1 MTMTIEAD
9 DVPVRGLR
17 MTPAAAALAL
27 RQVSLS
33 EVLGLLAYVEGFA
46 LVVGSL
52 GLALAPVRIVR
63 HAAELVT
70 EGRAAWVPHRRTWPA
85 HVRAVL
91 RALLA
96 DRLRLEAV
104 ARTPAG
110 RPVEDVRMAVAQLG
124 GLAGVAELAQA
135 AGELMVFVRADD
147 PAMLH
152 EAVQVCDDVRARLAQ
167 LAAVPG
173 ADDTAPIVRMPASGA
188 VSAAIDDSGTSAT
201 SAPREIRDA
210 PTPRERRT

>member
-1 MTMTIEAD
+1 
-9 DVPVRGLR
+9 

-85 HVRAVL
+85 HLRAVL

>member
-1 MTMTIEAD
+1 MGATMLNQPMAAD
-9 DVPVRGLR
+9 VAR
-17 MTPAAAALAL
+17 LAL
-27 RQVSLS
+27 LETGLTQVM
-33 EVLGLLAYVEGFA
+33 ELLAYVEGFA

-85 HVRAVL
+85 HLRAVL